1 MKTKVLALLIALTMT
16 SSAMANQWVSYV
28 PAPVLYPQIILLP
41 PPPPP
46 VVIHMVP
53 VPVLVPV
60 PVVVQPP
67 AQVWIINNRWCD
79 RPWIP
84 TRY

>member
-1 MKTKVLALLIALTMT
+1 MKTKFLALLIAIMMT
-16 SSAMANQWVSYV
+16 SGAMADQWVSYV
-28 PAPVLYPQIILLP
+28 LYPQMVLLP
-41 PPPPP
+41 PPPPAP

-53 VPVLVPV
+53 VPVNIWVPV

-67 AQVWIINNRWCD
+67 ANVWIINNRWCD